1 MNRNVRI
8 AKELV
13 RIAKELTALSDHQIT
28 KSFAKAVNDPN
39 NAPSLFKKIMPTVPK
54 TGADGLDP
62 ELEDDPDSVEI

>member
-13 RIAKELTALSDHQIT
+13 RIAKSLVASNFDNAQLFQ
-28 KSFAKAVNDPN
+28 KAV
-39 NAPSLFKKIMPTVPK
+39 SKPTSQNVGKFVKSITPK